1 MRRELLVAHPFK
13 IGLLAADY
21 EVILSAYAA
30 GRRFAQ
36 VDCVIASTE
45 MGGRSDSQ
53 RLRSLAERMAILR
66 AQGLMTPGLALYYR
80 GLMLRA
86 VLAGMALKAVM
97 PRRPGARHSAPSPAQ
112 GPGLGFAPP

>member
-1 MRRELLVAHPFK
+1 MRRELLIAHPFK

-36 VDCVIASTE
+36 VDCVIAATE

-53 RLRSLAERMAILR
+53 RLRSLSERMAILR
-66 AQGLMTPGLALYYR
+66 VHGLMTPGLALYYR

-86 VLAGMALKAVM
+86 VMAGALKAVL
-97 PRRPGARHSAPSPAQ
+97 PAGLTARILRHRPLK
-112 GPGLGFAPP
+112 GLG